1 MEKKIITKGDL
12 KFRYT
17 QKVAEQYE
25 ISKWNKKKKESRQLE
40 LMTLCD
46 QGRTQKSFNS
56 MYGNGNNY
64 GNIRR
69 L

>member
-25 ISKWNKKKKESRQLE
+25 ISKWNKKKRVK
-40 LMTLCD
+40 T
-46 QGRTQKSFNS
+46 T
-56 MYGNGNNY
+56 
-64 GNIRR
+64 
-69 L
+69 